1 MLINPNMPI
10 NPKTLKHDGIKVAIW
25 SVAILVAVLPI
36 MMLGSI
42 ITDGLPHVS
51 WSFLLSEPSDAG
63 RQGGI
68 FPLLIATLWILV
80 ICLLTVIPIGL
91 GCALY
96 LSECVAIDNPY
107 ARIIGASLDV
117 LSGVPSIVF
126 GLFGYAVFAIQFGLG
141 FSILSGGLSLACMVL
156 PLFIRTTEQALRSC
170 PTSYR
175 QAAEALNL
183 TLSGFV
189 LRILLP
195 ASAAGI
201 AAALVISTGRALAE
215 TAVLIFTAGYVTRM
229 PEQWTDSGRALSV
242 HIYDL
247 SMNVPGGQDNAA
259 ATAVVL
265 ITLIVII
272 NIITRR
278 LSLHWQTP
286 V

>member
-1 MLINPNMPI
+1 MSS
-10 NPKTLKHDGIKVAIW
+10 KHDWMGVMIW
-25 SVAILVAVLPI
+25 SVAILVAILPLL
-36 MMLGSI
+36 MLWDI
-42 ITDGLPHVS
+42 LIKGLPHVTLN
-51 WSFLLSEPSDAG
+51 FLLDESTDAG
-63 RQGGI
+63 RSGGI
-68 FPLLIATLWILV
+68 FPLLVSTFWILGV
-80 ICLLTVIPIGL
+80 CLLAVIPIGL

-96 LSECVAIDNPY
+96 LSECVPMENRL
-107 ARIIGASLDV
+107 ARFVGTSLDI

-126 GLFGYAVFAIQFGLG
+126 GLFGYAIFAIQFGLG

-170 PTSYR
+170 PSAYR

-183 TLSGFV
+183 SFFGYV
-189 LRILLP
+189 VRILLP
-195 ASAAGI
+195 TAAAGI
-201 AAALVISTGRALAE
+201 AAALIISIGRALAE

-229 PEQWTDSGRALSV
+229 PTQWSDSGRALSV

-265 ITLIVII
+265 IVII
-272 NIITRR
+272 ISLNIFAHR
-278 LSLHWQTP
+278 LSQRWQAA